1 MITYTLPKRI
11 RYIPASAVFPAVFNN
26 PTIAKYDFNNNT
38 QVFIKGLLAH
48 TIYMI
53 DSISIGGNMAGEDF
67 LSSIDTTPVFNLK
80 KSIDNEN
87 IFDKPMQ
94 INGYATDR
102 QIVHFFHTGLNN
114 CDLIASITGKL
125 IQLPDYIGLNT
136 FQLAINLSIH
146 AIDENDFHQ
155 EYFKQG

>member
-1 MITYTLPKRI
+1 MITYQLPRRI
-11 RYIPASAVFPAVFNN
+11 RYVPAAAVFSAAFNN
-26 PTIAKYDFNNNT
+26 PTAAKYDFNGNT
-38 QVFIKGLLAH
+38 QVFIKGLIAH
-48 TIYMI
+48 TVYMI
-53 DSISIGGNMAGEDF
+53 DSISIGGNMAAEDF
-67 LSSIDTTPVFNLK
+67 LTSIDTVPVFNLK
-80 KSIDNEN
+80 KSIDKEN

-114 CDLIASITGKL
+114 CDLIASMSGKL
-125 IQLPDYIGLNT
+125 IQLPAYIGMNT
-136 FQLAINLSIH
+136 FSLAINLSIH